1 MFGGGEP
8 IVVSISHRLGR
19 DEAKRRIERGFDSIR
34 RETSPFVASLDC
46 NWTDY
51 RLDFDAVAVRQ
62 HITGNLEVFDEF
74 IRIELVLPG
83 LLHLL
88 GKTIAGRIER
98 RGADL
103 LEGPK
108 T

>member
-1 MFGGGEP
+1 MIGAQEP

-19 DEAKRRIERGFDSIR
+19 DEAKRRIERGFDAIR
-34 RETSPFVASLDC
+34 RDVSPFVASLDC
-46 NWTDY
+46 HWNDY
-51 RLDFDAVAVRQ
+51 RLDYEAKALGQ
-62 HITGNLEVFDEF
+62 PITGRLEVFDEF
-74 IRIELVLPG
+74 VRIEITLPG

-88 GKTIAGRIER
+88 GRTIAGRIQR